1 MPGQQLPCSI
11 TEPGGRGRTGHN
23 RSAPAPALGS
33 VSARGAAR
41 GGGVG
46 GRFLHY
52 SLHDHFVTPAPQ
64 EGNAKRCLSKCS
76 GSQTLILFLRQER
89 QLIRVRFADTPN
101 LEGRQGGGRALG
113 GRDRL
118 QAQLWGCSSPRLW
131 SPCTCPQA
139 GLAVGGFTEIK
150 VRTNPFPPTPGQ
162 EVLLSASSVPASTPL
177 FLDITPPPLF
187 SSLFLHPFIISPSS
201 YFKAQDVQNNLR
213 ISAASWLRNK
223 TFSWGLQVMCKG

>member
-89 QLIRVRFADTPN
+89 QLIRVRFAPTPPTW
-101 LEGRQGGGRALG
+101 RGGRVGAGLLVGGIGSKLSSGAVHHLGSGALA
-113 GRDRL
+113 R
-118 QAQLWGCSSPRLW
+118 APRLAW
-131 SPCTCPQA
+131 
-139 GLAVGGFTEIK
+139 
-150 VRTNPFPPTPGQ
+150 
-162 EVLLSASSVPASTPL
+162 LLG
-177 FLDITPPPLF
+177 D
-187 SSLFLHPFIISPSS
+187 SL
-201 YFKAQDVQNNLR
+201 R
-213 ISAASWLRNK
+213 
-223 TFSWGLQVMCKG
+223 